1 MQKPQMRMMRGVG
14 GLAGERAAVCVS
26 GAPLAWGPD
35 AGAQVETADLNAC
48 AESTALYIAQ
58 MANELA
64 KLARFT
70 RLDVLTY
77 LLDMARLE
85 AETYAHDAVALE
97 LPLADET

>member
-1 MQKPQMRMMRGVG
+1 MQKPQMIMRGG
-14 GLAGERAAVCVS
+14 GLAGERATVCVS
-26 GAPLAWGPD
+26 GAPLAGGPD
-35 AGAQVETADLNAC
+35 AGAQVETADLNARP
-48 AESTALYIAQ
+48 ESTALYIAQ
-58 MANELA
+58 MTNELA

-97 LPLADET
+97 LPLAEKR